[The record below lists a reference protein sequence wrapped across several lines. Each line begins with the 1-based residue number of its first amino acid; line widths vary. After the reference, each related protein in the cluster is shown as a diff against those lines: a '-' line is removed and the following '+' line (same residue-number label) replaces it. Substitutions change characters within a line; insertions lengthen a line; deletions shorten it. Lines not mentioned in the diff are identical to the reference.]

1 MPRRIVLI
9 QGHPTPGGRHFGHAL
24 ADAYARG
31 AAAAGHELRRI
42 SVAELDFPLLRSKQ
56 EWDHGPVPPTL
67 VPAQQA
73 IAWADHL
80 VLLYPLWLGTLPA
93 SFKGFLEQVLRPGF
107 AIDSQQG
114 RFAKRLAGRSARV
127 VVTMGMPAFI
137 FRWYFG
143 AHGLKSLERN
153 ILKFCGIA
161 PIRETLVGSVEAVGD
176 AKRRKWIA
184 RLEALGRA
192 GA

>member
-9 QGHPTPGGRHFGHAL
+9 QGHPTPGGGHFGHAL

-107 AIDSQQG
+107 AIDSRQG

-161 PIRETLVGSVEAVGD
+161 PIRETLIGGVEAIGD
-176 AKRRKWIA
+176 VRRRRWIA

>member
-9 QGHPTPGGRHFGHAL
+9 QGHPTPGGGHFGHAL

-127 VVTMGMPAFI
+127 VVTMGMPAYI

-176 AKRRKWIA
+176 AKRRQWIA

>member
-9 QGHPTPGGRHFGHAL
+9 QGHPTPGGGHFGHAL

-31 AAAAGHELRRI
+31 AAAAGHELRHI
-42 SVAELDFPLLRSKQ
+42 SVAELHFPLLRSKQ
-56 EWDHGPVPPTL
+56 EWDHGPVPPAL

-107 AIDSQQG
+107 AIDS
-114 RFAKRLAGRSARV
+114 
-127 VVTMGMPAFI
+127 
-137 FRWYFG
+137 
-143 AHGLKSLERN
+143 
-153 ILKFCGIA
+153 
-161 PIRETLVGSVEAVGD
+161 
-176 AKRRKWIA
+176 
-184 RLEALGRA
+184 
-192 GA
+192 

>member
-1 MPRRIVLI
+1 
-9 QGHPTPGGRHFGHAL
+9 
-24 ADAYARG
+24 
-31 AAAAGHELRRI
+31 
-42 SVAELDFPLLRSKQ
+42 
-56 EWDHGPVPPTL
+56 
-67 VPAQQA
+67 
-73 IAWADHL
+73 
-80 VLLYPLWLGTLPA
+80 
-93 SFKGFLEQVLRPGF
+93 
-107 AIDSQQG
+107 
-114 RFAKRLAGRSARV
+114 
-127 VVTMGMPAFI
+127 VTMGMPAFI

-176 AKRRKWIA
+176 AKRRQWIA

>member
-9 QGHPTPGGRHFGHAL
+9 QGHPTPGGGHFGHAL

-176 AKRRKWIA
+176 AKRRQWIA

>member
-9 QGHPTPGGRHFGHAL
+9 QGHPTPGGGHFGHAL